1 MPPGPPPTVSP
12 ELEIADPTPGE
23 AALAGRAWH
32 GVEHYENFPVGS
44 WLVPRLL
51 RPAVVA
57 IYRFARHADDIADE
71 GDAGIEERDARLLG
85 LGEALQVAAAGGVS
99 GEAVVDRLAAS
110 VRKHGL
116 DWQHC
121 HHLLDAFRQDL
132 RVRRYAD
139 AAAVD
144 DYCRRSANPV
154 GRLMLELFGAA
165 TPENL
170 ADSDHI
176 CSGLQRVNFLQ
187 DIVVDL
193 AKDRV
198 YLPAA
203 TLAACGLDDARLA
216 AEAVAGS
223 FSAATRR
230 AVALEAA
237 RARGQLLAGRVL
249 VDRVPRRLGWELRF
263 VVAGALRVLDRLA
276 AIDHDVARV
285 RPRLGW
291 RDAPALLAGA
301 LRVAGRTDLQ
311 SDDRR

>member
-1 MPPGPPPTVSP
+1 M
-12 ELEIADPTPGE
+12 ADPAPGGP
-23 AALAGRAWH
+23 AQTRRAWH

-44 WLVPRLL
+44 WLVPRRL

-57 IYRFARHADDIADE
+57 IYHFARHADDIADE

-85 LGEALQVAAAGGVS
+85 LGEALRVAAAGGAS
-99 GEAVVDRLAAS
+99 GEPVVDRLAAS
-110 VRKHGL
+110 VHKHGL
-116 DWQHC
+116 EWQHC

-139 AAAVD
+139 AAEVD

-165 TPENL
+165 TPENV
-170 ADSDHI
+170 AASDRI

-203 TLAACGLDDARLA
+203 TLAACGLDDARLT
-216 AEAVAGS
+216 AEASAGS
-223 FSAATRR
+223 FSEPTRR
-230 AVALEAA
+230 AVALEATRA
-237 RARGQLLAGRVL
+237 RAQLLAGRVL

-263 VVAGALRVLDRLA
+263 VLAGALRVLDRLA
-276 AIDHDVARV
+276 AIDHDVARM

-301 LRVAGRTDLQ
+301 LRGARAADFPA
-311 SDDRR
+311 DDRR